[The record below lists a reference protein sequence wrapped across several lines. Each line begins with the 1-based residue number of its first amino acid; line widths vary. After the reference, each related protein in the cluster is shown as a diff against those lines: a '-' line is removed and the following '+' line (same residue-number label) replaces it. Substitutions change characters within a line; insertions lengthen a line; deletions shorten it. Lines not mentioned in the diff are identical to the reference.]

1 MIAITDFI
9 NSEFKPFDIATP
21 VGDVQDFF
29 AIHLFSHFPVTDG
42 PTYMGCIS
50 AEDAET
56 FESKKTLADYSY
68 AFEGFFVRVAMN
80 WLDVMEAFARNG
92 TDIVPILDA
101 KNNYQGYYHSN
112 DVIKFFYDTPF
123 MKELGGIIVVQ
134 KPLKEYTMSQV
145 VQIVESNNNKILGV
159 FVSQANTEN
168 VQITIKMALGS
179 FNEIIQT
186 FRRFNYEI
194 VSKHDEDAYLF
205 NLKERSE
212 YLDKYL
218 NI

>member
-9 NSEFKPFDIATP
+9 NCDFKPFDIATP
-21 VGDVQDFF
+21 IGDVQDFF
-29 AIHLFSHFPVTDG
+29 ALHLFSHFPVTDG
-42 PTYMGCIS
+42 TIYIGAIS

-56 FESKKTLADYSY
+56 FETKKTLADYRY
-68 AFEGFFVRVAMN
+68 ALEGFYVRTNMI
-80 WLDVMEAFARNG
+80 WLDVMEVLARNNADVVAILDANNSYKG
-92 TDIVPILDA
+92 YYLSTDIV
-101 KNNYQGYYHSN
+101 
-112 DVIKFFYDTPF
+112 KFFYDTPF
-123 MKELGGIIVVQ
+123 LKELGGIIVVQ

-145 VQIVESNNNKILGV
+145 AQIVESNNNKIIGV
-159 FVSQANTEN
+159 FVSYANTET

-194 VSKHDEDAYLF
+194 ISKHDEDAYLF

>member
-1 MIAITDFI
+1 MMAITDYI
-9 NSEFKPFDIATP
+9 NRDFKPFDIATP
-21 VGDVQDFF
+21 LADVQEFF
-29 AIHLFSHFPVTDG
+29 AQHLFSHFPVTDG
-42 PTYMGCIS
+42 NVYLGAIS

-56 FESKKTLADYSY
+56 FETEKTLADYRY
-68 AFEGFFVRVAMN
+68 ALEGFYVRTDMI
-80 WLDVMEAFARNG
+80 WLDVMEVLARNQ
-92 TDIVPILDA
+92 TDIVAILDA
-101 KNNYQGYYHSN
+101 QNTYQGYYHSL
-112 DVIKFFYDTPF
+112 DIVKFFYDTPF
-123 MKELGGIIVVQ
+123 LKELGGIIVVQ
-134 KPLKEYTMSQV
+134 KPLKEHTMSQV
-145 VQIVESNNNKILGV
+145 AQIVESNNNKILGV
-159 FVSQANTEN
+159 FISQADAEN

-194 VSKHDEDAYLF
+194 ISKHDEDAYLL